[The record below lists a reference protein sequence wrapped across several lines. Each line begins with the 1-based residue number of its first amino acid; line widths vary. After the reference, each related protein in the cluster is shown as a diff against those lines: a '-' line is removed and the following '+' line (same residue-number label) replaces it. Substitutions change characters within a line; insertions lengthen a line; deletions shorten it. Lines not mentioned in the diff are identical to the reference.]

1 MKIWFECTGGFGIE
15 QTFLEWG
22 DAMQRQ
28 LGQGDEFLYAVSKQ
42 NVANGMRGYGS
53 TVHPKPA
60 VEYEPGG
67 LAAAL
72 MDAQPDV
79 IHCHGMR
86 QLQPL
91 LKVRYPSGKAPQ
103 IVITMHS
110 FRHGTPWRPVAAAV
124 DGLIFRKHS
133 ETVTPHFLSTR
144 SLDEFYRW
152 LPILPKLAR
161 CVVFPL
167 GVREP
172 AAKNGHSGGELD
184 GFLKEL
190 SALEIPRVVYLA
202 EMRPE
207 KRHVHLVE
215 ELAPLLRNRECVLVL
230 CGDGPEAG
238 RVRQT
243 SERLGVT
250 AQVKMTGHIPRERIW
265 DVLCACNVGVCS
277 SRSEN
282 SPRCVVEPLS
292 AGLPVVTTDVGSA
305 AMYVRDFVNGFVV
318 PQCAIRGTLGK
329 KVAALIR
336 DRELREQMTRAA
348 RSSVLPEYSWWE
360 CARKTVCMYRA
371 ALASQT

>member
-1 MKIWFECTGGFGIE
+1 MKVWFESTSDFGME

-22 DAMQRQ
+22 DAIHRQ
-28 LGQGDEFLYAVSKQ
+28 LGEGDEFLYAVSKH

-53 TVHPKPA
+53 TVRPKPA
-60 VEYEPGG
+60 VEYEPAG
-67 LAAAL
+67 LAGAL
-72 MDAQPDV
+72 IDAQPDV
-79 IHCHGMR
+79 VHCHAMR
-86 QLQPL
+86 QLRAL
-91 LKVRYPSGKAPQ
+91 LKVKFPPGRAPQ

-110 FRHGTPWRPVAAAV
+110 FRHGTPLRPAAAAV
-124 DGLIFRKHS
+124 DSLIFRKNRGLL
-133 ETVTPHFLSTR
+133 TPHFLSTR

-152 LPILPKLAR
+152 LPILPKLSR

-172 AAKNGHSGGELD
+172 PARNGHAGELD
-184 GFLKEL
+184 GLLKEL
-190 SALEIPRVVYLA
+190 SAIEIPRVVYLA

-207 KRHVHLVE
+207 KRHGYLVE
-215 ELAPLLRNRECVLVL
+215 ELAPLLRNGECVLVL

-243 SERLGVT
+243 AERLGVT

-265 DVLCACNVGVCS
+265 DVLLACNVGVCS

-282 SPRCVVEPLS
+282 SPRCVIEPLS

-318 PQCAIRGTLGK
+318 PQCAERGTLGK
-329 KVAALIR
+329 RVGAILR
-336 DRELREQMTRAA
+336 DRELREQMSRAA
-348 RSSVLPEYSWWE
+348 RSSVLPEYSWRE
-360 CARKTVCMYRA
+360 CARKSVCMYRA
-371 ALASQT
+371 ALANQT